1 MKKLALSFAIIL
13 GMTIGVSAQNTGG
26 LFHRGAT
33 PDYDNAGSEIN
44 QPALPGHGQSTNQD
58 AAAPLGSGAML
69 LIGFGAAYALSK
81 KKK

>member
-26 LFHRGAT
+26 LFHRGAP
-33 PDYDNAGSEIN
+33 PDYDDAGSEIN
-44 QPALPGHGQSTNQD
+44 QPALPRHGQITNQD
-58 AAAPLGSGAML
+58 APLGSGAML

>member
-44 QPALPGHGQSTNQD
+44 QPALPRHGQSTNQD
-58 AAAPLGSGAML
+58 GAPLGSGAML

>member
-33 PDYDNAGSEIN
+33 PDYDDAGSEIN
-44 QPALPGHGQSTNQD
+44 QPALPRHGQITNQD
-58 AAAPLGSGAML
+58 APLGSGAML